1 MTKSETSRF
10 NTSDIKKNDSSVN
23 HFYKDYSKMDPD
35 TLTAGERM
43 YFQYREQLPK
53 KEALRK
59 KQEEERMEEESKEL
73 SFHPKIS
80 KKSKELVKPSKE
92 KIEDRLIESGMIQK
106 QKQLQEISRKEI
118 MENGKLTYQPTLREK
133 SKILGDIKRRIRL
146 EEIPNTISKSNA
158 NYVQLSR
165 NKSSDILLSNNL
177 GLENHTDSEEEYHL
191 TPNNS
196 QDRKFSL
203 LDEISSKYSFSNMK
217 IDSNISSI
225 KNNRSTTPVTSTRN
239 KTSMIYHRK
248 IPVPQIKP
256 EKNLHDYLYLEAKI
270 INEKKQRESNKK
282 MKEICPFTPHIPQKV
297 RNLVKNRKETPS
309 EFIARMAKN
318 KNENQEIKISKKSNK
333 PRDPKTGK
341 PLFRPN
347 ISRGPKDA
355 SQREVSVNLDSY
367 YDKKLLQDKNEA
379 HSSEMYNTLEKKKLV
394 LERSMEI
401 IMKMKFERYKEI
413 FNLLDS
419 DQDGLISYNRIKL
432 SSLDQDLLQAMTPLL
447 EDLQASKDNMTFKQF
462 CIKVD
467 RLLSVKIFSDK

>member
-1 MTKSETSRF
+1 MNTSGIQNQSQNANMSSFKTNQNLDRLSKISERLANIHLNIENDKYSKYEEVEVRIANLDEKAIETNEVNFKTFAQIKDQITSIIQSIEEDRTKFESSYESRTKYISTLEFNLMKRFETESAERKEMEKRLYGQIDDRF
-10 NTSDIKKNDSSVN
+10 NILKNELYKEEKNRTESVEN
-23 HFYKDYSKMDPD
+23 FKFYLE
-35 TLTAGERM
+35 TEV
-43 YFQYREQLPK
+43 
-53 KEALRK
+53 
-59 KQEEERMEEESKEL
+59 
-73 SFHPKIS
+73 PKIVEQMKNEQGDREEGDEMLNKMIDEKFAKLADVLS
-80 KKSKELVKPSKE
+80 SEKKAREETEEAFLDMLRSIINKIKAELE
-92 KIEDRLIESGMIQK
+92 
-106 QKQLQEISRKEI
+106 
-118 MENGKLTYQPTLREK
+118 
-133 SKILGDIKRRIRL
+133 
-146 EEIPNTISKSNA
+146 
-158 NYVQLSR
+158 
-165 NKSSDILLSNNL
+165 
-177 GLENHTDSEEEYHL
+177 
-191 TPNNS
+191 
-196 QDRKFSL
+196 
-203 LDEISSKYSFSNMK
+203 
-217 IDSNISSI
+217 
-225 KNNRSTTPVTSTRN
+225 
-239 KTSMIYHRK
+239 
-248 IPVPQIKP
+248 
-256 EKNLHDYLYLEAKI
+256 
-270 INEKKQRESNKK
+270 NEKKQRESNKK

-379 HSSEMYNTLEKKKLV
+379 HSSEIYNTLEKKKLF

-467 RLLSVKIFSDK
+467 RLLSVKIFSD